1 MTPPAATAIL
11 DFWREAGPEKWFAK
25 DDAFD
30 AELRRRFLAE
40 VEAAARGELSTWEE
54 TPEGVYALLLLLDQF
69 PRNLYRGSS
78 QAFAADPLAL
88 AVAER
93 AIARDFD
100 QAFENPERRFIYM
113 PFMHSEDL
121 ADQQRCIALCEAA
134 DDPEGVKFAECDC
147 SINAGEAARFQRR
160 SRNVKRA
167 PSRAPVRSFPEENV
181 QRFCFSSRP
190 RIWRAFS

>member
-30 AELRRRFLAE
+30 ALIRRRFLAE
-40 VEAAARGELSTWEE
+40 VEAAARGELNAWEE

-93 AIARDFD
+93 AIARGFD

-134 DDPEGVKFAECDC
+134 DDPEGVKFAEIHRD
-147 SINAGEAARFQRR
+147 IIRDFGRFPHRNPVLGRQSSAEERR
-160 SRNVKRA
+160 FLNDGG
-167 PSRAPVRSFPEENV
+167 
-181 QRFCFSSRP
+181 FSG
-190 RIWRAFS
+190 

>member
-1 MTPPAATAIL
+1 MTPPAATVIL

-25 DDAFD
+25 DEAFD
-30 AELRRRFLAE
+30 AEIRRHFLAE
-40 VEAAARGELSTWEE
+40 VEAAARGELSAWEE

-69 PRNLYRGSS
+69 PRNLYRGSP

-93 AIARDFD
+93 AIARGFD
-100 QAFENPERRFIYM
+100 RAFENPERRFIYM

-134 DDPEGVKFAECDC
+134 DDPEGVKFAVIHRD
-147 SINAGEAARFQRR
+147 IIRDFGRFPHRNPVLGRQSSAEERR
-160 SRNVKRA
+160 
-167 PSRAPVRSFPEENV
+167 FLDDGG
-181 QRFCFSSRP
+181 FSG
-190 RIWRAFS
+190 

>member
-30 AELRRRFLAE
+30 ALIRRRFLVE
-40 VEAAARGELSTWEE
+40 VEAAARGELNAWEE

-100 QAFENPERRFIYM
+100 RAFENPERRFIYM

-134 DDPEGVKFAECDC
+134 DDPEGVKFAVIHRD
-147 SINAGEAARFQRR
+147 IIRDFGRFPHRNPVLGRQSSAEERR
-160 SRNVKRA
+160 
-167 PSRAPVRSFPEENV
+167 FLDDGG
-181 QRFCFSSRP
+181 FSG
-190 RIWRAFS
+190 

>member
-1 MTPPAATAIL
+1 MTQPVPPAATEVLA
-11 DFWREAGPEKWFAK
+11 FWRQAGPGKWFAK

-30 AELRRRFLAE
+30 ALIRRRFLAE
-40 VEAAARGELSTWEE
+40 VEAAARGELNAWEE

-93 AIARDFD
+93 AIARGFD

-134 DDPEGVKFAECDC
+134 EDPEGVKFAVIHRD
-147 SINAGEAARFQRR
+147 IIRDFGRFPHRNPVLGRQSSAEERR
-160 SRNVKRA
+160 
-167 PSRAPVRSFPEENV
+167 FLDDGG
-181 QRFCFSSRP
+181 FSG
-190 RIWRAFS
+190 